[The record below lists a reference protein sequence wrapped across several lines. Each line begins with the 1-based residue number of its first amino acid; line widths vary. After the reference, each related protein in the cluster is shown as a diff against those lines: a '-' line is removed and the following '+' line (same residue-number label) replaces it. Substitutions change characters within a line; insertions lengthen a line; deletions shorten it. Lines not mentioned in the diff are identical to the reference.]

1 MRSPLRWL
9 ARRKEIRQ
17 LSKRSSELEAE
28 LSSFLGEP
36 VRLCPAKTKGGY
48 DEIYTVYRGNICT
61 ALLRVN
67 SPYRAQKDPIGE
79 LEPILPLDGPGRL
92 ALEWSAY
99 EKLYSAG
106 LSPKPLW
113 RACDAIACDYLPWD
127 RASRHL
133 INNRADLWSVI
144 ERIIPAIAQMHQL
157 GVTHLDLNLGNIL
170 LEPNGSGVSLI
181 DFEFGPK
188 EWATLPQQQAF
199 DYLRIINDCTRRR
212 RGGEYMLRDTPR
224 LAKLLT
230 AHVPDDARGA
240 DMRFALIPLSRLNL
254 NADLS
259 QALGTVFNG
268 LG

>member
-36 VRLCPAKTKGGY
+36 ARLRPAKSKGGY
-48 DEIYTVYRGNICT
+48 DEIYKVYRGNICT

-79 LEPILPLDGPGRL
+79 LEPILPLDGPRRL

-133 INNRADLWSVI
+133 INNRADFWNVI

-224 LAKLLT
+224 LAKLLA
-230 AHVPDDARGA
+230 AHVPDDVRGA
-240 DMRFALIPLSRLNL
+240 DIRFALIPLSRLNL

-259 QALGTVFNG
+259 QALGTVFND